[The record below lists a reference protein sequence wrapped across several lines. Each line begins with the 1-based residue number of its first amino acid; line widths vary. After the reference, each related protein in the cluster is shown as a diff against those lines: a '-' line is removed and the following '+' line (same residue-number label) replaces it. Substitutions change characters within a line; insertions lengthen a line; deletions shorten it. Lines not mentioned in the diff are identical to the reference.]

1 VLLKLRV
8 FDFGPLAHDPDCDWR
23 VRPLALALQI
33 GLPVI
38 FGARLMTACLTA

>member
-1 VLLKLRV
+1 MLLKLRV
-8 FDFGPLAHDPDCDWR
+8 FDFGPLAHDP
-23 VRPLALALQI
+23 ALALQI